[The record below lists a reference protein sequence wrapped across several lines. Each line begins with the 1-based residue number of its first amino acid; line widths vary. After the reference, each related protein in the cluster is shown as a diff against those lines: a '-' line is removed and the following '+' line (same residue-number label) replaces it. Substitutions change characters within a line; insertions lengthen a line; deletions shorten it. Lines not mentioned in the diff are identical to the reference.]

1 MPWTRKQHRLFA
13 AIAHGWKP
21 PAESGIKI
29 SQHDAAK
36 MAAEGVKKG
45 KVARLGRALKR
56 MR

>member
-13 AIAHGWKP
+13 AVAHGWKP
-21 PAESGIKI
+21 PAESDIRI
-29 SQHDAAK
+29 SQHDAEK
-36 MAAEGVKKG
+36 MASEGVKGG